1 MALIETKDMMKSG
14 QFKTCSFW
22 QMVWLTRFKGFQIAR
37 TLHVPK
43 RNFLG
48 QISTSKVWIID
59 RAKRYN

>member
-1 MALIETKDMMKSG
+1 MSFIDTKDMMKSG

-22 QMVWLTRFKGFQIAR
+22 QMFWMTRFKGCAVAR

-43 RNFLG
+43 RNFFG

-59 RAKRYN
+59 RAKAQ